1 MVNHQLMTPLLEF
14 PSNATESAITM
25 IPELNV
31 SVLYSRYHT
40 MAHFYITSNLTCF
53 TAYFVLPSQKAC
65 SMAMCKTNLTV
76 HWTCTEFLNF
86 HAF

>member
-14 PSNATESAITM
+14 PSNATELAITMIPELNVSVLEFPSNTTESAITM

-40 MAHFYITSNLTCF
+40 MAHFYIT
-53 TAYFVLPSQKAC
+53 V
-65 SMAMCKTNLTV
+65 
-76 HWTCTEFLNF
+76 
-86 HAF
+86 

>member
-1 MVNHQLMTPLLEF
+1 MTPLLEF

-40 MAHFYITSNLTCF
+40 MAHLYITV
-53 TAYFVLPSQKAC
+53 VLLVLLIILFSHLK
-65 SMAMCKTNLTV
+65 K
-76 HWTCTEFLNF
+76 
-86 HAF
+86 HAVWLCVKLI